1 MREIETGNLPTKER
15 QHVMKKQ
22 LLLVLEAVQMNGAV
36 KGWWGYLS
44 ALNRDEWD
52 VDMFLFDTT
61 LHDGLQIPDGV
72 NVLPEDIHC
81 VIERVG
87 LGVAVKYALRR
98 GRIDLAIKRV
108 VYSLLQRYFS
118 SFKKWN
124 LARPAKRQ
132 IKRYDVAI
140 GSSQGISWEYVAQK
154 VDARVK
160 LVWVDT
166 DVRSDFWA
174 PYWNHFKKYIDE
186 VSGVVCVSK
195 ALCDQVR
202 QDNPQ
207 WSEKIFALNYVIDVD
222 SIVRQSR
229 ENCPCPVQEG
239 RYRLV
244 TVGRYSPE
252 QKGQHLIP
260 AIAENLKKA
269 NVDFEWY
276 VIAPGCTAYRESID
290 AELQRRGVKDCVF
303 VTEGM
308 GNPFP
313 IVRSADISVQPS
325 LFEGF
330 GLTVSEALV
339 LGTYVVASDIPP
351 FREQIVSEDIGLL
364 VKPIDV
370 DSFTG
375 AILTAVERIKSGLTC
390 KNYQTPYSR
399 ANTYRQFKEILGAVE
414 GEKV

>member
-1 MREIETGNLPTKER
+1 MANGRR
-15 QHVMKKQ
+15 FAVKKQ

-52 VDMFLFDTT
+52 VDLFLFDPM
-61 LHDGLQIPDGV
+61 LHDGLQIPEGV
-72 NVLPEDIHC
+72 SVLPEDMHC

-87 LGVAVKYALRR
+87 LGVAIRYALKR

-108 VYSLLQRYFS
+108 VYSLLQHRFS
-118 SFKKWN
+118 IFKKWN
-124 LARPAKRQ
+124 LVKPAARQPKH
-132 IKRYDVAI
+132 YDVAI
-140 GSSQGISWEYVAQK
+140 GSSQGVSWEYVSEK
-154 VDARVK
+154 VDAEVK

-166 DVRSDFWA
+166 DIRSDFWS
-174 PYWNHFKKYIDE
+174 PYWNHFMRYIDE

-195 ALCDQVR
+195 ALRDQVR
-202 QDNPQ
+202 EDNPQ
-207 WSEKIFALNYVIDVD
+207 WREKIFALNYVIDVD
-222 SIVRQSR
+222 SIVRQGW
-229 ENCPCPVQEG
+229 EACPYPVQEG
-239 RYRLV
+239 RCRLV

-260 AIAENLKKA
+260 TIAENLKKA

-276 VIAPGCTAYRESID
+276 VIAPGSTTYQEDID
-290 AELQRRGVKDCVF
+290 AELQRRGVKDRVM

-308 GNPFP
+308 ANPFP
-313 IVRSADISVQPS
+313 VVRSADISVQPS

-330 GLTVSEALV
+330 GLTVSESLV

-351 FREQIVSEDIGLL
+351 FREQIISEDIGLL

-370 DSFTG
+370 DSFTK
-375 AILTAVERIKSGLTC
+375 AILTALERIENGQSRR
-390 KNYQTPYSR
+390 NYQSPYSR
-399 ANTYRQFKEILGAVE
+399 ENTYRQFKEILATV
-414 GEKV
+414 